1 MYEFYKIYLVNWDY
15 LLGFIPSSS
24 FYSQRPSIW
33 WTRKHDSDLIRG
45 VYKYGYTNH
54 TKIRQAEDLCFKD
67 LDYCI
72 YFIIILENNYQE
84 FPFHETLNKRVKKLV
99 SIINKFD
106 GNYDFDNLAQS
117 DDEEQKLWSLQD
129 K

>member
-1 MYEFYKIYLVNWDY
+1 MLSQIRSFIKSFKQHHPDKSQIKWDY

-54 TKIRQAEDLCFKD
+54 HNIKEADDLCFKD
-67 LDYCI
+67 LATST
-72 YFIIILENNYQE
+72 NY
-84 FPFHETLNKRVKKLV
+84 
-99 SIINKFD
+99 
-106 GNYDFDNLAQS
+106 
-117 DDEEQKLWSLQD
+117 
-129 K
+129 